1 MTGRDHCPVTVT
13 SDWPQITS
21 VVLHSEINAW
31 LLVTPLFAFSHLI
44 VQVEIQMLRVR
55 HMTGNPG
62 LLL

>member
-1 MTGRDHCPVTVT
+1 MTVT